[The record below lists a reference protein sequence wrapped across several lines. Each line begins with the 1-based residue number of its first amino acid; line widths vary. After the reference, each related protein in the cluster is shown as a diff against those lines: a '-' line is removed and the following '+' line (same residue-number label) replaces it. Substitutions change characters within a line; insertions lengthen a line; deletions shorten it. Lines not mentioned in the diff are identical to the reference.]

1 MKPIDLRSDTVTKP
15 TDEMIEAIAR
25 AHKEDRFG
33 DDVIGEDF
41 VVHEL
46 QDKAAKILGKEA
58 ALLVTS
64 GSKSWGRGCG

>member
-15 TDEMIEAIAR
+15 TDEMIEAIVN
-25 AHKEDRFG
+25 AHKNDRFG
-33 DDVIGEDF
+33 DDVIDEDE

-46 QDKAAKILGKEA
+46 QNKAAKMLGKEA

-64 GSKSWGRGCG
+64 GTQG